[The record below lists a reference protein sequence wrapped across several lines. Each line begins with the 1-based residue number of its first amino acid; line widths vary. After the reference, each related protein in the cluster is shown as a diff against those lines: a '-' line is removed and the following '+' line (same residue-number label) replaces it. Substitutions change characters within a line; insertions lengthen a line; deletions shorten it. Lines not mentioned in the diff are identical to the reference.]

1 MLTHEDA
8 WALFERRRRAWLD
21 EDLPGYLALWTED
34 MTFQS
39 PVHTD
44 PLRGREAFAALVARS
59 LDAGRPLRFDVAHLA
74 VRDDVVLAEWSI
86 AFERR
91 DTGAR
96 VEWRGMSVAEM
107 RDGRIAV
114 WREYWNPAALA

>member
-1 MLTHEDA
+1 M
-8 WALFERRRRAWLD
+8 
-21 EDLPGYLALWTED
+21 WTED